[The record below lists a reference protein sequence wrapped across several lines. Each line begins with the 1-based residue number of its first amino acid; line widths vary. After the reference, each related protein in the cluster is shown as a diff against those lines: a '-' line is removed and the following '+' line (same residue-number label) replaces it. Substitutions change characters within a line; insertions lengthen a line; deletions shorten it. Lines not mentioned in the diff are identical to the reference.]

1 MNMTLNI
8 AVADDEPRMRDYY
21 GEALTR
27 MGHRVA
33 FTAANGREL
42 IDGCKTTRPDLIVT
56 DIKMPEIDGIDAAV
70 EIGKADTIP
79 IILVSAYHD
88 EELLC
93 RAKAGQIFGFL
104 VKPIKQDDLKAAI
117 AIAMQRFD
125 EFKTLRNE
133 AGELRQALDDRKYIE
148 RAKGVLMKKAGLDEE
163 EAFKRLRRIARDGNQ
178 KLIEVARMILKAEAA
193 FEPATGTEKNP
204 PDSKS

>member
-1 MNMTLNI
+1 MSTSLNI
-8 AVADDEPRMRDYY
+8 AVADDEPRMREYY
-21 GEALTR
+21 GEALLR
-27 MGHRVA
+27 MGHRIA
-33 FTAANGREL
+33 FAASNGREL
-42 IDGCKTTRPDLIVT
+42 TEGCKVNRPDLILT
-56 DIKMPEIDGIDAAV
+56 DIKMPELDGIDAAV
-70 EIGKADTIP
+70 EIGKGEPVP

-88 EELLC
+88 DDLLA

-117 AIAMQRFD
+117 AIAMQRF
-125 EFKTLRNE
+125 EQFKALRNE

-163 EAFKRLRRIARDGNQ
+163 EAFKRLRRLARDGNQ

-193 FEPATGTEKNP
+193 FEPPAASEK
-204 PDSKS
+204 SS

>member
-1 MNMTLNI
+1 MNISLKI

-27 MGHRVA
+27 MGHQVTC
-33 FTAANGREL
+33 TASNGSEL
-42 IDGCKTTRPDLIVT
+42 VEACQSSRPDLIVT
-56 DIKMPEIDGIDAAV
+56 DIKMPELDGIDAALA
-70 EIGKADTIP
+70 IGKGDPVP

-88 EELLC
+88 DELLV
-93 RAKAGQIFGFL
+93 RTKSVQIFGFL

-117 AIAMQRFD
+117 AIAMQRFA
-125 EFKTLRNE
+125 EFKALRSE

-148 RAKGVLMKKAGLDEE
+148 RAKGVLMKKAGLDED
-163 EAFKRLRRIARDGNQ
+163 EAFKRLRKIARDGNQ

-193 FEPATGTEKNP
+193 FEPPAAREK
-204 PDSKS
+204 

>member
-1 MNMTLNI
+1 MNTKLNI
-8 AVADDEPRMRDYY
+8 AVADDEPRMREYY
-21 GEALTR
+21 GEAIAR
-27 MGHRVA
+27 MGHNVA
-33 FTAANGREL
+33 FVAANGREL
-42 IDGCKTTRPDLIVT
+42 IDGCKANRPDLILT
-56 DIKMPEIDGIDAAV
+56 DIKMPELDGIDAAV
-70 EIGKADTIP
+70 EIGKGEPVP

-88 EELLC
+88 DELLA

-125 EFKTLRNE
+125 QFKALRSE

-163 EAFKRLRRIARDGNQ
+163 EAFKRLRRLARDGNQ

-193 FEPATGTEKNP
+193 FEPPSASEK
-204 PDSKS
+204 S

>member
-1 MNMTLNI
+1 MNAGLNI
-8 AVADDEPRMRDYY
+8 AVADDEPRMREYY
-21 GEALTR
+21 REALAR

-33 FTAANGREL
+33 VAAADGREL
-42 IDGCKTTRPDLIVT
+42 IEGCRATPPDLILT
-56 DIKMPEIDGIDAAV
+56 DVKMPDLDGIDAAI
-70 EIGKADTIP
+70 EIGKGEPIP

-88 EELLC
+88 DDLLD
-93 RAKAGQIFGFL
+93 RARSGHIFGFL

-125 EFKTLRNE
+125 EFRSLRSE

-163 EAFKRLRRIARDGNQ
+163 EAFKRLRRLARDGNQ
-178 KLIEVARMILKAEAA
+178 KLIEVARMILRAEAA
-193 FEPATGTEKNP
+193 FEPP
-204 PDSKS
+204 PPR